1 MEKIAIISDI
11 HGNITALEAV
21 LADIKARGIEKIF
34 CLGDLVLKCA
44 NPDLVIDRIKDT
56 CEVVLKGNCD
66 EAVASE
72 NAYNKKFWS
81 RVRIGEERAEYL
93 KQLPV
98 SYDFY
103 MSGHLIR
110 LFHASPNSLFEICNP
125 IYSNQT
131 KVYPEIYNFD
141 FLFKNTEFIGKNE
154 NDIEPDI
161 IGYGHIHTQNLFRY
175 KNKLLFN
182 PGSVGFPNEMLND
195 GNEEDK
201 TNNFSTLASYSI
213 IEGEYDSKDLSSITI
228 SAVRVPYDLQKEVD
242 YLEQSDMPNKE
253 KMIYSLKTASSNY
266 K

>member
-1 MEKIAIISDI
+1 MERIAIISDV

-21 LADIKARGIEKIF
+21 LADIKARGIQRIF

-44 NPDLVIDRIKDT
+44 NPDLVIDRIKET
-56 CEVVLKGNCD
+56 CQVVLKGNCD

-81 RVRIGEERAEYL
+81 RVKIGEERAEYL

-131 KVYPEIYNFD
+131 KVYPEIYDFD
-141 FLFKNTEFIGKNE
+141 FLFKNTEFVGKTQ
-154 NDIEPDI
+154 NDPEPDI
-161 IGYGHIHTQNLFRY
+161 VGYGHIHTQNLFRY
-175 KNKLLFN
+175 KNKMLFN
-182 PGSVGFPNEMLND
+182 TGSVGFPNEMLND
-195 GNEEDK
+195 GNEEDE

-213 IEGEYDSKDLSSITI
+213 IEGEYGSKDLSSISI
-228 SAVRVPYDLQKEVD
+228 STVRIPYDLQKEID